1 MKSQPL
7 QNKPESTKDSM
18 RNENGQKVKKSEST
32 EETNKNVME
41 TTDTDNSDVENVNIN
56 KFGSK
61 KTSRWNRP
69 KIDLSLKDLEKVPTR
84 RSKRIHNLQKEKCQS
99 QVNMYLLLS
108 RFKIMPKSTNNISIL
123 YEYSSG
129 SEINSYIYY
138 LATGYRIFCK
148 IFDKEKIS
156 FTIPTETFKET
167 S

>member
-18 RNENGQKVKKSEST
+18 TNENGQKVKKFEST
-32 EETNKNVME
+32 EEINKNVME

-69 KIDLSLKDLEKVPTR
+69 KIDLSLKDLEKVPMR
-84 RSKRIHNLQKEKCQS
+84 RIKRIHNLQKQKCQS

-108 RFKIMPKSTNNISIL
+108 TFKIMPKSTNNISIL

-156 FTIPTETFKET
+156 FTIPRQTFKET

>member
-1 MKSQPL
+1 MKNSI
-7 QNKPESTKDSM
+7 
-18 RNENGQKVKKSEST
+18 RNENGHKVKKYEST
-32 EETNKNVME
+32 EQTNKNFME

-61 KTSRWNRP
+61 KTPRWNRP
-69 KIDLSLKDLEKVPTR
+69 KIDLSLKDLEKVPTC
-84 RSKRIHNLQKEKCQS
+84 RSKRIHNLQKEKSQS
-99 QVNMYLLLS
+99 QVNIYYLLLS
-108 RFKIMPKSTNNISIL
+108 TFKIMPKYTNNISIL

-138 LATGYRIFCK
+138 LDTGYRIFCK
-148 IFDKEKIS
+148 IFDKEKIL

>member
-18 RNENGQKVKKSEST
+18 RNENGQKVKKLVLKKST
-32 EETNKNVME
+32 EEINKNVME

-108 RFKIMPKSTNNISIL
+108 RFKIMLKSTNNISIL
-123 YEYSSG
+123 YE
-129 SEINSYIYY
+129 
-138 LATGYRIFCK
+138 
-148 IFDKEKIS
+148 
-156 FTIPTETFKET
+156 
-167 S
+167 

>member
-18 RNENGQKVKKSEST
+18 TNENGQKVKKFEST
-32 EETNKNVME
+32 EEINKNVME

-69 KIDLSLKDLEKVPTR
+69 KIDLSLKDLEKVPTC
-84 RSKRIHNLQKEKCQS
+84 RSKRIHNLQKQKCQS

-108 RFKIMPKSTNNISIL
+108 TFKIMPKSTNNISIL

-156 FTIPTETFKET
+156 FTIPSETFKET

>member
-1 MKSQPL
+1 M
-7 QNKPESTKDSM
+7 T
-18 RNENGQKVKKSEST
+18 NENGQKVKKFEST
-32 EETNKNVME
+32 EEINKNVME
-41 TTDTDNSDVENVNIN
+41 TTDTDNSDVKNVNIN

-61 KTSRWNRP
+61 KTLRWNRP
-69 KIDLSLKDLEKVPTR
+69 KIDLSLKDLEKVPMC

-108 RFKIMPKSTNNISIL
+108 TFKIMPKSTNNISIL

-129 SEINSYIYY
+129 FEINSYIYY

>member
-1 MKSQPL
+1 
-7 QNKPESTKDSM
+7 M
-18 RNENGQKVKKSEST
+18 RNENGQKVKKFEST
-32 EETNKNVME
+32 EEINKNVME
-41 TTDTDNSDVENVNIN
+41 TTNTDNSNVENVNIN

-69 KIDLSLKDLEKVPTR
+69 KIDLSLKDLEKVPTC

-148 IFDKEKIS
+148 IFDKENIL